1 MKNLRILF
9 CASEAAPYAKTGGL
23 ADVADALPAVL
34 KDLGCDVRLFIPFYR
49 CVRDWVKAPKLLPA
63 PSPISV
69 GIHDYRVNLLETR
82 TLSGIPLY
90 LLEKDE
96 FFDRSY
102 LYGSPGAG
110 DYEDNAERFITF
122 CRAIHSL
129 CHALRWSPS
138 ILHLH
143 DWQTA
148 LAAAY
153 HRTQWRHDPLLADAK
168 TILTI
173 HNLAYQGLFPAAQYG
188 LTNLPAEYFNLAG
201 VEFYGQLGCL
211 KAGIVYADIITTV
224 SPRYAREITTE
235 EMGCGLDGLLRQR
248 NSSLVGILNGVDAD
262 EWNPQSDPHLKHAYS
277 AADLRGKEMNKLE
290 LQREFG
296 LPIRADIPLFG
307 SIGRLAE
314 QKGVEILLA
323 ALEETLGAKMQFIV
337 VGSGAPT
344 FEKAYRDLARRY
356 PSQVGVQIGFNEG
369 LSHRIEAGSDF
380 FLMPSRFEPC
390 GLNQMYGLRYGA
402 IPIVRATGG
411 LDDTVIDIREDS
423 AKANGIK
430 FMEYS
435 PAALVKSIHKALALF
450 EEPHLMQQFRHN
462 GMTADF
468 SWNRVVSEYIRIYEK
483 IGT

>member
-1 MKNLRILF
+1 MRILH
-9 CASEAAPYAKTGGL
+9 ASSEVYPYSKTGGL
-23 ADVADALPAVL
+23 ADMVGALAKALARTGRQVGVVTPLYAGIRERFPGLKPVELPLDFPLGQRRVAASLWSL
-34 KDLGCDVRLFIPFYR
+34 N
-49 CVRDWVKAPKLLPA
+49 
-63 PSPISV
+63 PSPELTLYFV
-69 GIHDYRVNLLETR
+69 DQADFYQRPGLYQADGVDY
-82 TLSGIPLY
+82 P
-90 LLEKDE
+90 
-96 FFDRSY
+96 
-102 LYGSPGAG
+102 
-110 DYEDNAERFITF
+110 DNAERFVFFSKVI
-122 CRAIHSL
+122 AHL
-129 CHALRWSPS
+129 ALHLPWQPEA
-138 ILHLH
+138 LHLH
-143 DWQTA
+143 DWQTS
-148 LAAAY
+148 LAALLLHH
-153 HRTQWRHDPLLADAK
+153 HRRTAGQGKGPK
-168 TILTI
+168 VCLTI

-337 VGSGAPT
+337 VGSGAPA

>member
-1 MKNLRILF
+1 
-9 CASEAAPYAKTGGL
+9 
-23 ADVADALPAVL
+23 
-34 KDLGCDVRLFIPFYR
+34 
-49 CVRDWVKAPKLLPA
+49 
-63 PSPISV
+63 
-69 GIHDYRVNLLETR
+69 
-82 TLSGIPLY
+82 
-90 LLEKDE
+90 
-96 FFDRSY
+96 
-102 LYGSPGAG
+102 
-110 DYEDNAERFITF
+110 
-122 CRAIHSL
+122 
-129 CHALRWSPS
+129 
-138 ILHLH
+138 
-143 DWQTA
+143 
-148 LAAAY
+148 
-153 HRTQWRHDPLLADAK
+153 
-168 TILTI
+168 
-173 HNLAYQGLFPAAQYG
+173 
-188 LTNLPAEYFNLAG
+188 
-201 VEFYGQLGCL
+201 
-211 KAGIVYADIITTV
+211 
-224 SPRYAREITTE
+224 
-235 EMGCGLDGLLRQR
+235 
-248 NSSLVGILNGVDAD
+248 
-262 EWNPQSDPHLKHAYS
+262 
-277 AADLRGKEMNKLE
+277 MNKLE